1 MERQVVYL
9 VVEDELSEAVLRRII
24 RDFRKDWVIGP
35 VYGRQ
40 GNTYLFKH
48 IRAFNKAAQGIP
60 HVLLTDLDDVDCPPT
75 LVNRLFQPNEV
86 RNLVFCIATREVETW
101 IMADRE
107 GFARYL
113 GIGRSL
119 VPSDVETIDT
129 PRETLISLA
138 KRSRNRSIREDI
150 VPKVGST
157 AKKGRGYNSALSSF
171 VLQKWN
177 VESARGEAMSLDRA
191 ICRISEYPTQ

>member
-40 GNTYLFKH
+40 GNNYLFKH
-48 IRAFNKAAQGIP
+48 VQAFNKAAQGIP

-75 LVNRLFQPNEV
+75 LVNRLFHPNEI
-86 RNLVFCIATREVETW
+86 RYLIFCIATREVESW

-119 VPSDVETIDT
+119 IPSDIETINM
-129 PRETLISLA
+129 PRETLIGLA
-138 KRSRNRSIREDI
+138 KRSRNRSIRDDI

-171 VLQKWN
+171 VFARSGALRERVVKH
-177 VESARGEAMSLDRA
+177 ES
-191 ICRISEYPTQ
+191 